1 MSSKKASFWNVGDC
15 VFIRTVTLYYVG
27 RVVGFS
33 DTEILLEEASWI
45 ADTGRFMQALATGS
59 LSEVEPYP
67 EGIVCVN
74 RTAIIDASKWLHALP
89 RTQK

>member
-1 MSSKKASFWNVGDC
+1 MSKKPVSFWKVGDC

-45 ADTGRFMQALATGS
+45 ADTGRFMQALTTGS

-67 EGIVCVN
+67 ELLRIHG
-74 RTAIIDASKWLHALP
+74 IDAAAIEAAARELLQS
-89 RTQK
+89 